1 MCCKD
6 KPVIKFKK
14 MHPDAKPPTRA
25 HPTDAGLDLY
35 ACEATYIPEYKAV
48 KYDTG
53 IAVAIPEGYV
63 GLLFPRSSI
72 CKTRQRL
79 VNSVGVIDSSFRGTI
94 GIVMEDRFSGVQD
107 PHTVDYMPHYQ
118 IGDKLAQL
126 VVVPC
131 LTSAIEVDE
140 LSDTARGQGG
150 FGSSG
155 T

>member
-14 MHPDAKPPTRA
+14 THPDAIIPTIA
-25 HPTDAGLDLY
+25 TDGSAGFDLTAISDPIY
-35 ACEATYIPEYKAV
+35 DEEYGV
-48 KYDTG
+48 YSYDTG
-53 IAVAIPEGYV
+53 IAMEIPKGYV
-63 GLLFPRSSI
+63 GLLVPRSSVY
-72 CKTRQRL
+72 KTGL
-79 VNSVGVIDSSFRGTI
+79 SLCNSCGIIDSDFRGSVSFKFYQMLVRDE
-94 GIVMEDRFSGVQD
+94 GCWPKKGDRMG
-107 PHTVDYMPHYQ
+107 
-118 IGDKLAQL
+118 QL

-131 LTSAIEVDE
+131 LTLSEEVTE